1 MRRLLLVMLAVG
13 ALAACQNTLEPQTDD
28 GVDGGG
34 GGGTGPTIPQESRLD
49 IRIYTVDSVTP
60 TGDVTL
66 VVTDQDNGSET
77 TKTMTRDTSTVAGT
91 TLWTSWIS
99 VADLPSQG
107 YLLGFT
113 NASGAEALGVQGSVD
128 PWWREIWTTTNGPF
142 EEIDSSNTI
151 LEYTETIRHWVGSP
165 TGRTI
170 SLTGSVVDESGGE
183 LVDFTGTVRPA
194 HTVSSITTYIE
205 LGDTPV
211 TSATS
216 SFAFSATNV
225 RTIDA
230 EADLPRADSVYLDV
244 QKPFYDSVWE
254 RVPHADMHGQS
265 TVALEPIDLY
275 ANREL
280 TLDWMYSASGQ
291 FQSTDGSNAGIMAS
305 IQEYRFVDRNL
316 AHYYWNTTLADPNL
330 IYLNEYS
337 FESSDSVRIRASLSS
352 YGSLGLYAS
361 GATTGLAVL
370 ADVTELPANVDAT
383 QIGSWD
389 SYLEV
394 DQTGNPIIAV
404 KSDGYGYALVH
415 LTDIHPMTP
424 TEMQTIIDEYNAQ

>member
-34 GGGTGPTIPQESRLD
+34 GSGGPAIPQESRLD

-66 VVTDQDNGSET
+66 VVTDRDTDDST

-113 NASGAEALGVQGSVD
+113 NASGAEALGVQGCVD

-170 SLTGSVVDESGGE
+170 SLTGSVFDEYGGE

-194 HTVSSITTYIE
+194 HTVSSITTYLE
-205 LGDTPV
+205 GGAAPV
-211 TSATS
+211 TSSAS
-216 SFAFSATNV
+216 SFSFSATNV

-230 EADLPRADSVYLDV
+230 EADLPLPDSVYLDV
-244 QKPFYDSVWE
+244 QKPFYGNVWE
-254 RVPHADMHGQS
+254 RVPHAVMHGQS

-280 TLDWMYSASGQ
+280 TLDWVYSASGQ
-291 FQSTDGSNAGIMAS
+291 FQSADGSNPGIMAS
-305 IQEYRFVDRNL
+305 IPEYRFVDRNL
-316 AHYYWNTTLADPNL
+316 ADYYRTETLADPNL

-337 FESSDSVRIRASLSS
+337 FEPSDSVRIRASLSS
-352 YGSLGLYAS
+352 DGSLYLYPGGNA
-361 GATTGLAVL
+361 TGLALVSGIT
-370 ADVTELPANVDAT
+370 ALPADFDAT
-383 QIGSWD
+383 SVSSWE
-389 SYLEV
+389 SNYGV
-394 DQTGNPIIAV
+394 DPATNPVIAV

-424 TEMQTIIDEYNAQ
+424 AEMQTIIGEYNAQ